1 MTEQECVI
9 TQKEVLGLTGFEGL
23 SSEILEL
30 AYGVIAWE
38 LEKQLRE
45 KTNEVFK
52 WTDHRARPMGFMS
65 RDVEYYSVAIDGKI
79 VDIKIGLSIIMR
91 GNHAEACREAEKQIR
106 QFFEQLSLDAILDHM
121 RFRMLIHQERELD
134 IWLAG
139 RRAAELKMAKSKE
152 T

>member
-91 GNHAEACREAEKQIR
+91 GNYAEACREAEKQIR
-106 QFFEQLSLDAILDHM
+106 QFFEQLSLDVILDHM

>member
-23 SSEILEL
+23 SSEILRL
-30 AYGVIAWE
+30 AHDVISWQ
-38 LEKQLRE
+38 LEKELRE
-45 KTNEVFK
+45 KTSGFFK
-52 WTDHRARPMGFMS
+52 WTDIRARESGS
-65 RDVEYYSVAIDGKI
+65 VRRDVEFYSVAIDGKI

-91 GNHAEACREAEKQIR
+91 GNHTEACREAEKQIR
-106 QFFEQLSLDAILDHM
+106 QFFEQLSLDVILNDM
-121 RFRMLIHQERELD
+121 RFRMLIDQEREVD

-139 RRAAELKMAKSKE
+139 RKAAELKMAKSKE